1 MKEKRLVRLFSMLL
15 LLSISMV
22 IYAQNETVTVTKT
35 VEDTIDYNYQRKYEY
50 LDKNLIEEKS
60 LLKVGVKYILFTQS
74 DLSPNYWSAGF
85 LISYEQKLSPVF
97 SFSSDVN
104 YHVSYDTLS
113 VVGLSLQGRYY
124 YLKNKEIKN
133 KTGADN
139 MIGPYILFGIQD
151 IISYSS
157 PIYSSPIPKP
167 SDKKKEFGFSPL
179 IQLGIGNQFYINKW
193 FNFDF
198 NMYANYDVSDRRL
211 GLQLEGKLVFVIR
224 NKRNK

>member
-1 MKEKRLVRLFSMLL
+1 MKEKRLLRQFSTLL
-15 LLSISMV
+15 LLNISMV
-22 IYAQNETVTVTKT
+22 IYAQSETVTVTKT
-35 VEDTIDYNYQRKYEY
+35 IEDTIDYNYQRKYEY
-50 LDKNLIEEKS
+50 LARNLIEEKS
-60 LLKVGVKYILFTQS
+60 LLKVGAKYILFTQS

-85 LISYEQKLSPVF
+85 LISYEKKLSPVF

-113 VVGLSLQGRYY
+113 VFGLSLQGRYY

-157 PIYSSPIPKP
+157 PIPKP

-179 IQLGIGNQFYINKW
+179 IQVGIGNQFYINKW

-198 NMYANYDVSDRRL
+198 NMYTNYDVGDRRL
-211 GLQLEGKLVFVIR
+211 GLQIEGKLDFVIR
-224 NKRNK
+224 SKRNKW